1 MKKNKDLTIT
11 LDNHVGLV
19 EICRPPNNHFDYRL
33 ISAIADAFDSFDEE
47 NQCRCIVLCSEGKH
61 FCAGANFGKDRDMHD
76 KTDPYSE
83 LYKQAVRLF
92 RNKKPV
98 IASVQGGAIGGG
110 LGLSLVADFRIGCS
124 ESRFSA
130 NFSMLGFH
138 QGFGTTVTLP
148 KVVGNQNAMMMMLTG
163 RRLKGEEAY
172 EIGLIDYLVPLS
184 DVRSKALDLAEEIS
198 EAGPLAVQSI
208 RSTVRAGLADQVE
221 KIVSLELSE
230 QMRLQTT
237 KDFKEGISASL
248 ERRKPK
254 FSGS

>member
-1 MKKNKDLTIT
+1 MGEEMDLDVTIE
-11 LDNHVGLV
+11 NHVGIV
-19 EICRPPNNHFDYRL
+19 EIKRPPNNHFDYKL
-33 ISAIADAFDSFDEE
+33 ISSIADSFDSLD
-47 NQCRCIVLCSEGKH
+47 QDRKCRSIVLCSEGKH

-92 RNKKPV
+92 KNKKPV

-110 LGLSLVADFRIGCS
+110 LGLSLVADFRIGCL

-130 NFSMLGFH
+130 NFSRLGFH
-138 QGFGTTVTLP
+138 QGFGITVTLP
-148 KVVGNQNAMMMMLTG
+148 RVVGNQNATMMMLTG
-163 RRLKGEEAY
+163 RRLKGKEALD
-172 EIGLIDYLVPLS
+172 IGLIDYLVPLS
-184 DVRSKALDLAEEIS
+184 DVRRKALELAEEIS

-208 RSTVRAGLADQVE
+208 RSTIRTDLADQVE
-221 KIVSLELSE
+221 KIVSWELSE
-230 QMRLQTT
+230 QMRLQST

-254 FSGS
+254 FTGS